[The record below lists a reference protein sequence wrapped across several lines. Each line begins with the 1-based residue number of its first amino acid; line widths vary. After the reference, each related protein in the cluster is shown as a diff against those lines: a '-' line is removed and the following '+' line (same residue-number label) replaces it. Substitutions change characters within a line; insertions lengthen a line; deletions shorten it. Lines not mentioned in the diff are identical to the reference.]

1 MAFNELK
8 NTLAEA
14 DYDIRSYLK
23 HSEAYL
29 ELKVFKVLMRMVTA
43 FVQTALVCSM
53 LLLALFVFALAASYG
68 IGQVLGNTW
77 YGFAVVGL
85 FFVLSALFC
94 YLLRK
99 KINKPL
105 LRFFSIL
112 YFDKL

>member
-1 MAFNELK
+1 MAFNEIK

-23 HSEAYL
+23 HREEYL
-29 ELKVFKVLMRMVTA
+29 QLKAFKVLMRLVTTFA
-43 FVQTALVCSM
+43 QAALVGSL
-53 LLLALFVFALAASYG
+53 LLLALFIFALAASYG
-68 IGQVLGNTW
+68 IGQALGNTW

-85 FFVLSALFC
+85 FFVLLALFC
-94 YLLRK
+94 YLLRN

-105 LRFFSIL
+105 LRFFSKH